1 MMGGSVDSPQAA
13 DSTARSARPEVA
25 RSLRRSEKLPLV
37 PWVFTVLP
45 SFRFRREKSSPQPTM
60 RAPDWLPA
68 PDLTA
73 SPPLDVVAHMVRFSG
88 ALRNAGVPVALG
100 DEIDATR
107 SLAHIDIGDREEVRL
122 GLRVALRV
130 GHRAWPLFD
139 HLFDRHWR
147 EGGPGPE
154 DARQGSRR
162 GRQERAP
169 RRWPGH
175 ANPLSALAET
185 LAERQRVEPAEAM
198 GPDGGRPGYSPRT
211 LLRRKSFEACT
222 EDELDEM
229 ERLLARVARKLVTR
243 RSRRL
248 VPSRRGAVVDL
259 RRSLRR
265 SLAHGGELVDLA
277 RRERALELPRLVVLC
292 DTSGSMDPY
301 SRFLLTFVLA
311 LGKVARRT
319 ETFSFNTS
327 LTRLT
332 PWITSGNVQAT
343 LARFAA
349 RVDDWSG
356 GTRIGECLRE
366 FADDHAP
373 ALVTGGTT
381 VLILSDGLD
390 RGDTGALQGALLVIR
405 RRARRVI
412 WLNPLMGDPRYRPEA
427 RGMKAALPHVDLLV
441 PAHNVESL
449 ESLAEML

>member
-1 MMGGSVDSPQAA
+1 MSRVSKHLAPRAA
-13 DSTARSARPEVA
+13 TTRYRP
-25 RSLRRSEKLPLV
+25 RV
-37 PWVFTVLP
+37 P
-45 SFRFRREKSSPQPTM
+45 EAGIKPTTYHA
-60 RAPDWLPA
+60 RAPEATHNDPMATA
-68 PDLTA
+68 PT
-73 SPPLDVVAHMVRFSG
+73 DVVAHLARFSG
-88 ALRNAGVPVALG
+88 ALRGAGVPVALG
-100 DEIDATR
+100 DEIDAAR
-107 SLAHIDIGDREEVRL
+107 SLEHVDIGDREEVRL
-122 GLRVALRV
+122 GLRTALGV
-130 GHRAWPLFD
+130 EHRAWPIFD
-139 HLFDRHWR
+139 HLFGRHWR
-147 EGGPGPE
+147 EGGPE
-154 DARQGSRR
+154 DPSRR
-162 GRQERAP
+162 ARKGRSQGAP

-175 ANPLSALAET
+175 ANPLAELAHT
-185 LAERQRVEPAEAM
+185 LAGRLQGEPAEA
-198 GPDGGRPGYSPRT
+198 PAPEGGRPGYSPRA
-211 LLRRKSFEACT
+211 LLRQKSFEACT

-229 ERLLARVARKLVTR
+229 ERLLARVARKLVAK

-248 VPSRRGAVVDL
+248 VPSERGAVVDL

-332 PWITSGNVQAT
+332 PWISAGNVKGT
-343 LARFAA
+343 LARFAS

-356 GTRIGECLRE
+356 GTRIGECLRQ
-366 FADDHAP
+366 FAHDHAM

-390 RGDTGALQGALLVIR
+390 RGDTGALEGALLAIR

-427 RGMKAALPHVDLLV
+427 RGMKAALGHVDHLV
-441 PAHNVESL
+441 PAHNLESL
-449 ESLAEML
+449 EALAELL